1 MQRLQLKQQ
10 GLLNFQN
17 FRIAHAFEGDR
28 IAMAVVVIMPVI
40 MPVVVIVRMVMIAS
54 VPRNAYNG
62 LVPIVEANIQLS
74 QTALDTRQLH
84 GHRRITRQHCLFDL
98 AFHGLQ

>member
-1 MQRLQLKQQ
+1 MVVV
-10 GLLNFQN
+10 
-17 FRIAHAFEGDR
+17 
-28 IAMAVVVIMPVI
+28 VVVIVVV
-40 MPVVVIVRMVMIAS
+40 PVVVRMVMIAS

>member
-28 IAMAVVVIMPVI
+28 IAMVVIVVV
-40 MPVVVIVRMVMIAS
+40 PVVVIVRVVMIAN

>member
-28 IAMAVVVIMPVI
+28 IAMAVVVVVI
-40 MPVVVIVRMVMIAS
+40 VVVPVVVRMVMIAS

>member
-28 IAMAVVVIMPVI
+28 IAMAVVVVV
-40 MPVVVIVRMVMIAS
+40 PVVVRMVMIAS